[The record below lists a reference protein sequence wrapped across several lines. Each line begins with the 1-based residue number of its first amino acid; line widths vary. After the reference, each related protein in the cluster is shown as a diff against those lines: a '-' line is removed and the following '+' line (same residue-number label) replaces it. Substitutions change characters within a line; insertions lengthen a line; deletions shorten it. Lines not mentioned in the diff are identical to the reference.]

1 MIFNKNNNGSRELR
15 ELTGNYYATNDFS
28 KITGEIN
35 AATDEIIELI
45 SQPVYA
51 TIEGYYK
58 SDASDSFNSIRYS

>member
-35 AATDEIIELI
+35 AATDEITELI
-45 SQPVYA
+45 SQPVYE
-51 TIEGYYK
+51 TIVAYYK
-58 SDASDSFNSIRYS
+58 SDNSDKADIIR